1 MTQHDAAAD
10 LAYIRQVME
19 QTRRYTAAKG
29 VFFIIWGVAVSFAL
43 LLTWLQI
50 IGELGGTNFEVWI
63 GTMLA
68 GWLLTLYF
76 AWRQGREAAV
86 PHNAF
91 LIGMNWTAV
100 GIAMGLAY
108 FVGVPM
114 KSIGFQAVPGLS
126 ALFVGVGIFN
136 TGHLA
141 GIRWLAGVG
150 VVWLVCGGLMLA
162 WPGLHTLLFMAVLLF
177 FGQIVPG
184 VLLMREERARAA
196 EGAAARG

>member
-1 MTQHDAAAD
+1 MTQHDALQD

-29 VFFIIWGVAVSFAL
+29 VFFVIWGVAVGIAL

-50 IGELGGTNFEVWI
+50 LGHVGGTNFEVWI
-63 GTMLA
+63 GTMFT
-68 GWLLTLYF
+68 GWVLTMYF
-76 AWRQGREAAV
+76 AWRQNRESAV
-86 PHNAF
+86 PHHAF

-114 KSIGFQAVPGLS
+114 KTIGFHAIPGLS

-136 TGHLA
+136 TGHLS

-150 VVWLVCGGLMLA
+150 VVWLLCGGLMLA
-162 WPGLHTLLFMAVLLF
+162 WPGLHTLLLMAVLLL

-184 VLLMREERARAA
+184 LVLMQQERARSVAGPQA
-196 EGAAARG
+196 

>member
-1 MTQHDAAAD
+1 MTQHDALQD

-19 QTRRYTAAKG
+19 QTQRYTAAKG
-29 VFFIIWGVAVSFAL
+29 VFFVIWGVAVSLAL

-50 IGELGGTNFEVWI
+50 LGHIGGTNFEVWI
-63 GTMLA
+63 GTMLV
-68 GWLLTLYF
+68 GWLLTMYC
-76 AWRQGREAAV
+76 AWRQQRESAV
-86 PHNAF
+86 PHHAR
-91 LIGMNWTAV
+91 LIGMNWTAI

-114 KSIGFQAVPGLS
+114 KSIGFQAIPGLS

-136 TGHLA
+136 TGHLS

-150 VVWLVCGGLMLA
+150 VVWLLCGGLMLA
-162 WPGLHTLLFMAVLLF
+162 WPGLHTLLFMALLLL

-184 VLLMREERARAA
+184 LVLMRQERALRAA
-196 EGAAARG
+196 GPRA